1 MTVKEFALSIG
12 TIVKENHAGSVV
24 VTFNNRRVYM
34 ERTSFGY
41 IYTLDGTTYRFD
53 TIEELKDALMKGTY
67 GQ

>member
-1 MTVKEFALSIG
+1 MMTVKELAITLG

-41 IYTLDGTTYRFD
+41 IYTYDGTTYRYD
-53 TIEELKDALMKGTY
+53 TIEELKEELIKLKGN
-67 GQ
+67 